1 MQTPWHFW
9 LFFNLFVAAMLALDL
24 GVFHRK
30 SHEVKFKEALAWSGV
45 WISLALV
52 FTVILWRYWNLLA
65 PGSEYS
71 AGEAGLAF
79 LTGYLIEKA
88 LSVDNIFVFILV
100 FAYFQVPSKYQHKVL
115 FWGIIGALFFRAIF
129 IFSGIALLEKF
140 HWMIYVFGALLIV
153 TGIKMV
159 TQKDKKLDPDKN
171 PVIRGFRKIMPVTPD
186 FVGDRFFT
194 KIDGK
199 KFATPLFITLL
210 FIEMTDVIFAVD
222 SIPAILAITKDP
234 FIVYTSNVFAILGLR
249 ALYFALS
256 GIMNLFHYLHYGLAA
271 ILVFV
276 GGKMVLT
283 DVVGK
288 VPVGISL
295 GVIAGVLAISIIASL
310 LFPGTGHEIPDPVH
324 DDFEEGDQG
333 EKPAYKQDN
342 SAT

>member
-9 LFFNLFVAAMLALDL
+9 LFFNLFVLAMLALDL

-52 FTVILWRYWNLLA
+52 FNVILWRYWDVLA

-71 AGEAGLAF
+71 TREAGLAF
-79 LTGYLIEKA
+79 LTGYIIEKA
-88 LSVDNIFVFILV
+88 LSVDNIFVFLLV

-115 FWGIIGALFFRAIF
+115 FWGIIGALLCRAIF
-129 IFSGIALLEKF
+129 IFAGIALLEKF
-140 HWMIYVFGALLIV
+140 HWTIYIFGALLIF
-153 TGIKMV
+153 TGVKMV
-159 TQKDKKLDPDKN
+159 TQKDKKLDPEKN

-210 FIEMTDVIFAVD
+210 FVEMTDVIFAVD
-222 SIPAILAITKDP
+222 SIPAILAITNDP

-249 ALYFALS
+249 SLYFALS

-283 DVVGK
+283 DIVGK
-288 VPVGISL
+288 VPIGISL
-295 GVIAGVLAISIIASL
+295 GFIGAVLAVSIIASL
-310 LFPGTGHEIPDPVH
+310 MFPGSGHEIPDPAH
-324 DDFEEGDQG
+324 DDFEAG
-333 EKPAYKQDN
+333 EDEAAQEVTKTA
-342 SAT
+342 

>member
-9 LFFNLFVAAMLALDL
+9 LFFNIFVLAMLALDL

-30 SHEVKFKEALAWSGV
+30 SHEVKFKEALMWSGV
-45 WISLALV
+45 WISLSLIFNV
-52 FTVILWRYWNLLA
+52 VLWRYWDVLA

-71 AGEAGLAF
+71 AREAGLAF

-88 LSVDNIFVFILV
+88 LSVDNIFVFLLV
-100 FAYFQVPSKYQHKVL
+100 FAYFHVPSKYQHKVL
-115 FWGIIGALFFRAIF
+115 FWGIIGALLCRAIF

-159 TQKDKKLDPDKN
+159 TQKDKKLEPEKN

-186 FVGDRFFT
+186 FVGDQFFT
-194 KIDGK
+194 KIDAK
-199 KFATPLFITLL
+199 TFATPLFITLL

-249 ALYFALS
+249 SLYFALS

-288 VPVGISL
+288 VPIGVSL
-295 GVIAGVLAISIIASL
+295 GFIAGVLAVSIIASL
-310 LFPGTGHEIPDPVH
+310 LFPDPTPDVPDPAH
-324 DDFEEGDQG
+324 DDFD
-333 EKPAYKQDN
+333 A
-342 SAT
+342 A